1 MPTNGNGRGKG
12 GLYRFIWGEEVEF
25 GDCLFYSILTIVL
38 LGLIWL
44 FTFERIG
51 IPVAYSLIPWVAI
64 VMLIWRQ
71 YFRTHPERW
80 KARKAKK
87 E

>member
-1 MPTNGNGRGKG
+1 MHRTGKKIMEASS
-12 GLYRFIWGEEVEF
+12 RFLWGQEVEF
-25 GDCLFYSILTIVL
+25 GDCLFYSILSLCL

-51 IPVAYSLIPWVAI
+51 IPVGFSLIPWALLVW
-64 VMLIWRQ
+64 LIWRR
-71 YFRTHPERW
+71 YFRAHPEKR
-80 KARKAKK
+80 KGRQARK